1 MSHNVSIKFF
11 TFQRRRFGP
20 RPVRCDICNVETTSF
35 NHHMRTAHP
44 GCGGKYHV
52 WCKEQILLMQL
63 KTPSRL
69 IYVHLCSLFI
79 TPENMNTNTKLT
91 LSKHMH
97 AHILAFNDG
106 NHFRVSIFFMLTN
119 LAILKKTVAWWLLY
133 SGNTKFPLQW
143 ILVKVVKG

>member
-63 KTPSRL
+63 KTPSWL

-91 LSKHMH
+91 LCKHMH

-106 NHFRVSIFFMLTN
+106 NHFRVSIFMLTN
-119 LAILKKTVAWWLLY
+119 FAILKKTGAWWLLY
-133 SGNTKFPLQW
+133 SGNIKFPLQW